1 MSTGPD
7 GAPVPREAPAPPGS
21 DLPAVVDEIQE
32 RVDAEVRRVAARS
45 REEDGTSAPSGDVV
59 PDGAEGDQD
68 GGGGAPL
75 SEPTD

>member
-21 DLPAVVDEIQE
+21 ELPEAVDEIEQ
-32 RVDAEVRRVAARS
+32 RVDEEVRRVAARS
-45 REEDGTSAPSGDVV
+45 REEDSTSAPSGDVV
-59 PDGAEGDQD
+59 PDGAEADGD
-68 GGGGAPL
+68 GGDAPL